1 MNCGLLCPWHK
12 RRWQNYVGC
21 NLYRIDFRSIY
32 VVLHLCSRLRKALIN
47 FMENLILGIISVA
60 LCGYLIF
67 AMLRP
72 EKF

>member
-1 MNCGLLCPWHK
+1 
-12 RRWQNYVGC
+12 
-21 NLYRIDFRSIY
+21 
-32 VVLHLCSRLRKALIN
+32 
-47 FMENLILGIISVA
+47 MENIVLGIISLA

>member
-1 MNCGLLCPWHK
+1 
-12 RRWQNYVGC
+12 
-21 NLYRIDFRSIY
+21 
-32 VVLHLCSRLRKALIN
+32 
-47 FMENLILGIISVA
+47 MENLVLGIISVA